1 MFKPILFI
9 FSISIA
15 ANFQAIASTQI
26 DSKDA
31 PFYEGENVIA
41 CGEIKQVSRFKRGF
55 YLNMDERYPRQSLT
69 LVVWEDDV
77 AKIKEQHGS
86 LDRLKN
92 MHVCAEGR
100 VTKYK
105 GRSQISL
112 YNSYSLKIQ

>member
-1 MFKPILFI
+1 MLKPILSI
-9 FSISIA
+9 FAISIA
-15 ANFQAIASTQI
+15 TSFQATASTQI

-31 PFYEGENVIA
+31 PFHEGEDVIA
-41 CGEIKQVSRFKRGF
+41 CGLIKQVSRFKRGF

-77 AKIKEQHGS
+77 AEIKERHGS
-86 LDRLKN
+86 LERLEAKR
-92 MHVCAEGR
+92 VCAEGR

-112 YNSYSLKIQ
+112 YNSYSLKLQ